1 MIRLPMIRLST
12 ISALLPALSL
22 FLLTGATI
30 GVSAVAIADE
40 PPPPSTTPS
49 PDNGAGRRH
58 NPALAACKK
67 QADDQKLAAG
77 DARRDFVKNCIKSAR
92 AASPSS

>member
-1 MIRLPMIRLST
+1 MIRLPT

-22 FLLTGATI
+22 ALLMGATT
-30 GVSAVAIADE
+30 GVSTVAVADE
-40 PPPPSTTPS
+40 PPPPSTPTPE
-49 PDNGAGRRH
+49 NGAGRHH

-77 DARRDFVKNCIKSAR
+77 DARREFVQNCMKSAR
-92 AASPSS
+92 AATPST